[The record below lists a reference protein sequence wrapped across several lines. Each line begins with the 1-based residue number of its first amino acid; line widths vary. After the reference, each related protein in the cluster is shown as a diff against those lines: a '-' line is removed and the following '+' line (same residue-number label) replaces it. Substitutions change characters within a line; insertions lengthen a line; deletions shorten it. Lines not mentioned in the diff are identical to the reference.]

1 MRIQDSLLYQDY
13 SYIIKVGRSIN
24 EWRDTYKKTL
34 HSAGFYFKGEVD
46 ITNNVNM
53 RLKNVTGLNSS
64 VTEEI
69 LGVIKT
75 IFTTILRRKLGTVD
89 DGTSL
94 RANPLAGVPAD
105 LDDST
110 HNHFTPNT
118 RDVTLKRQYILKS
131 AGGVVKETT
140 AIRSNSTKFGVP
152 VAGPTLKGLS
162 HRMLAQHFA
171 TKVSV
176 SDVAGIRLQG
186 TQNTSID
193 GELNNLSDFGF
204 KLKSSFTIPSEIW
217 QISNDSF
224 DETLAT
230 FDSGSIK
237 FDKA

>member
-118 RDVTLKRQYILKS
+118 RDVTF
-131 AGGVVKETT
+131 
-140 AIRSNSTKFGVP
+140 RSNSTKFGVP

-171 TKVSV
+171 TRVSV
-176 SDVAGIRLQG
+176 SDIANIRLQG

-224 DETLAT
+224 DETIAT
-230 FDSGSIK
+230 FDSGTIK